1 MMNFMFTLIEQ
12 ITYKD
17 ILIINKL
24 CLFNGEPFG
33 VIDENKIYSAHGNQ
47 FQPYPTYEQAFAS
60 MYKSLV
66 INHGFLNGNK
76 RTGVVALYV
85 ASKMLSNPLKIN
97 DKDLCRL
104 TYRIASAGGS
114 QISVEEITNLVFKKT
129 SANNGLNKNFNVEE
143 LANKFIK
150 SHEWLMKKLAK

>member
-12 ITYKD
+12 ITYKN

-24 CLFNGEPFG
+24 CLFDGEPFG
-33 VIDENKIYSAHGNQ
+33 VIDKNKIYSAQGNQ

-76 RTGVVALYV
+76 RTGVVALYI
-85 ASKMLSNPLKIN
+85 ASKMLNNPLKIS
-97 DKDLCRL
+97 DRDLCQL
-104 TYRIASAGGS
+104 TYRIAGAGGS

-129 SANNGLNKNFNVEE
+129 SWISVLNKNFDMEE
-143 LANKFIK
+143 LVNKYIK
-150 SHEWLMKKLAK
+150 SHKWLMKELAK